1 MADHLTSEQ
10 IAEIKETFS
19 LFDKGGVGTITL
31 DEMGIIVRAL
41 GQTPSQAELEI
52 MKKEADP
59 DESGRV
65 DYPEFLSV
73 FAKYQ
78 KEPVSEQEIMNSFEE
93 LDDLKKG
100 TITIK
105 KLRYLMSTCGEIL
118 TEEEIQKM
126 IHYANPD
133 HEGFI
138 NYRDF
143 VKLMM
148 SK

>member
-1 MADHLTSEQ
+1 MAESLSIEQ

-19 LFDKGGVGTITL
+19 LFDKTGSGTITL
-31 DEMGIIVRAL
+31 DEMGIIIRAL
-41 GQTPSQAELEI
+41 GQTPTEAEMEV
-52 MKKEADP
+52 MKREADP
-59 DESGRV
+59 EGTGRV
-65 DYPEFLSV
+65 DYPEFLSI

-78 KEPVSEQEIMNSFEE
+78 KEPVSESEILNAFQE
-93 LDDLKKG
+93 LDDRNKG
-100 TITIK
+100 TITVK
-105 KLRYLMSTCGEIL
+105 RLRHLMSTCGETL

-133 HEGFI
+133 HEGNV